1 MSRKRVQIRMADG
14 FFVNDLDEIKEH
26 FDIESVTKYFQNGD
40 LLSWLN
46 DRYYEEEAEQL
57 EQLATDDPQLQQK
70 LSAIFGVG
78 KSPVEIDPEQ
88 QERLNHLKWYTNDPE
103 ILANVASVAFDQAE
117 LGDRLDEGK
126 SLIYLCANRFTIPLR
141 QKNKTYIGVGNAV
154 AVIRSNKLVDFEAV
168 NIRFQDIDF
177 DEKYAAILQT
187 SPNVPATIQQTTI
200 DPKKLFDEAEAAYDT
215 KDYKTALEKYKQAA
229 ELGYAPAFA
238 KTGVMYYYGYGVTK
252 DIDEARRWYKLG
264 MEKNDGDSFGVYAAL
279 SLHTEKMTENEKREA
294 FKCMKRATE
303 LKPDRARWW
312 SVLGNMYIYGTGTG
326 KDAKEAF
333 RCYDK
338 AIELDDENIF
348 ALTGLAECYRFGKGV
363 TEDKRRAFELYL
375 KAAELGDTDAMKIVG
390 VMLYIGEG
398 TTENNEQSFYW
409 TKRAVDE
416 SNNDDAIAIE
426 NLAYAYR
433 NGIGTAPNPYK
444 AFELYEQA
452 AELGDAEAMN
462 IVGVM
467 LYIGEGTTENNE
479 QSFYWTK
486 RAVDESNNDDA
497 IAIENLAYAYRNGIG
512 TAPNPYKAFELYEQA
527 ANLGNIDAMNIVG
540 VMLYNGEGTA
550 QNDEQSFYWTK
561 RAVDESNNDDAI
573 AIKNLAYAYLKGIG
587 TAPNPYKA
595 IELYE
600 QAANLGNNSALVNLG
615 RIFRLGDG
623 VPKDFDKAID
633 YFSKAAD
640 SGNGEAMNQLGLMYS
655 NGEGVS
661 QDLNTA
667 FQFFS
672 KAAEAGNVDGISNLG
687 ICYLWGDGVAED
699 VKTAEYWIEK
709 AAENGD
715 YFGLLVYANWIY
727 SQNKNDYRLID
738 MYERTANAGYGEAAY
753 RLSVMYR
760 KGYSTGRDNKAARYW
775 EDMYKSL
782 GYEPDQRVVDEVNN
796 PKQTKKSK
804 GFFESL
810 FS

>member
-1 MSRKRVQIRMADG
+1 MARKRVQIRMADG

-78 KSPVEIDPEQ
+78 ESPVEIDPEQ
-88 QERLNHLKWYTNDPE
+88 KERIEHLKWYTNDPE
-103 ILANVASVAFDQAE
+103 ILANVASVVFDQAE

-200 DPKKLFDEAEAAYDT
+200 DPKKLFDEAEATYDT

-238 KTGVMYYYGYGVTK
+238 QTGVMYYYGYGVTK

-264 MEKNDGDSFGVYAAL
+264 MEKNDGDSFGVYAL

-312 SVLGNMYIYGTGTG
+312 TVLGNMYIYGIGTG

-338 AIELDDENIF
+338 AIELDDENTL
-348 ALTGLAECYRFGKGV
+348 ALTGLAKCYRFGKGV
-363 TEDKRRAFELYL
+363 IEDKRRAFELYEQ
-375 KAAELGDTDAMKIVG
+375 AAELGDAEAMNIVS
-390 VMLYIGEG
+390 VMLYNGEG
-398 TTENNEQSFYW
+398 TAQNDEQAFYW

-426 NLAYAYR
+426 NLAHY
-433 NGIGTAPNPYK
+433 
-444 AFELYEQA
+444 
-452 AELGDAEAMN
+452 
-462 IVGVM
+462 
-467 LYIGEGTTENNE
+467 
-479 QSFYWTK
+479 
-486 RAVDESNNDDA
+486 
-497 IAIENLAYAYRNGIG
+497 
-512 TAPNPYKAFELYEQA
+512 
-527 ANLGNIDAMNIVG
+527 
-540 VMLYNGEGTA
+540 
-550 QNDEQSFYWTK
+550 
-561 RAVDESNNDDAI
+561 
-573 AIKNLAYAYLKGIG
+573 YLNGIG

-633 YFSKAAD
+633 YFSKAAG

-672 KAAEAGNVDGISNLG
+672 KAAEAGNTDGISNLG